1 MHLKMGE
8 SNLNYNCNYNQ
19 NLNTS
24 SNELANQLNS
34 YSNIGEFSLDSVDPH
49 LESLNSAEIKNNFA
63 NILSFV
69 DESSPK
75 SSLTKTTSRK
85 DNSITSNDQ
94 NINFDFAL
102 NLESYQNNPS
112 HDKFEQNSIFLE
124 SFLTNLSSSSNKK
137 TEFPEISNE
146 IEPDLHA
153 KRSSSISFNPNI
165 NNISESLFMAKSL
178 YDSTDSSSKSNKNS
192 SSNPSEITYNT
203 QINTNTNIISSK
215 GFYNSNSSYN
225 DKDQTSINLVDST
238 ADINSNNS
246 SIYTGLGT
254 ETNADFLR
262 NSLGIQLPDSA
273 ENSNSNN
280 NSSNYNISFSSFI
293 SSNFD
298 NESRGL
304 KNPVTPATI
313 LNLTNS
319 KHDDPSLSSKTATS
333 DTYYSKNCDISSS
346 KLGTS
351 NISSSNNLE
360 WFIDSEGNPNKSI
373 NNVDST
379 NDKKTDENIDFDK
392 FLKDNN
398 INLGINS
405 LNFSSS
411 IINHSA
417 PPGQFM
423 YFQQPPSINIEPPAI
438 GIGSALNYLTTNTIY
453 KLSDNMSTGFNNNN
467 PLYQNSEIRSAAVG
481 TTEPRNTTF
490 SGEKASD
497 FTHRNSDANSTHPEI
512 MSISKQFFQESDLI
526 NSSYPNSAVSN
537 MNISINSIDMID
549 KSKSY
554 ADIKSLNFDSTDQDF
569 KSKDISNFR
578 SPPNSKIKDSKSK
591 YKTTTFAEPE
601 AIKSPTGDFKI
612 TDPSPRLLPK
622 IIPRVHSK
630 NKRSSRS
637 TRNSETSEKKLKK
650 NPGIYSEILKPTTSS
665 ALFDPLSSGNL
676 LNHGGDR
683 FKNQVSNFN
692 LGPSALIIPKTL
704 ANEEDLKRSNSHYS
718 ITKTLNECEIDP
730 CDSPTEDNELLFSP
744 IESSQNYSNMQI
756 RSAAVNNSEF
766 CVTAPQ
772 SLNISYSTTSNSTNL
787 QKKISKKKKPT
798 SAYSSPNA
806 SDYSA
811 DNIIEKLTSKS
822 NYQNVIDGESD
833 KLGLSYPKE
842 IYNKLLSRR
851 TVHKAA
857 EQQRRDIQRCAFDE
871 LKTLLPELSEDKKPS
886 KVSIL
891 SHAVK
896 EITSLKNK
904 LTDKDEEIANLKK
917 QIETLKSK

>member
-1 MHLKMGE
+1 MGE
-8 SNLNYNCNYNQ
+8 SNFDYNYDYNQ

-24 SNELANQLNS
+24 NNDLTNQLNS
-34 YSNIGEFSLDSVDPH
+34 YNIIGEFSLDSVDPQ
-49 LESLNSAEIKNNFA
+49 LESLNNTEIKNNFA
-63 NILSFV
+63 NMLSFV
-69 DESSPK
+69 DDSSPTN
-75 SSLTKTTSRK
+75 SLIKTTSRK
-85 DNSITSNDQ
+85 DTPITANDQ
-94 NINFDFAL
+94 NNNFDFTL
-102 NLESYQNNPS
+102 NLESYQNKCS
-112 HDKFEQNSIFLE
+112 QDKFEQNSIFLE

-137 TEFPEISNE
+137 SEFPEILNE
-146 IEPDLHA
+146 IEPDLHT
-153 KRSSSISFNPNI
+153 KRSSSISFNQNI
-165 NNISESLFMAKSL
+165 NKISESLFMRKSL
-178 YDSTDSSSKSNKNS
+178 YGCTDSSSKSTNNS
-192 SSNPSEITYNT
+192 SSNPSEIIYNT
-203 QINTNTNIISSK
+203 QINANTNIMSSNV
-215 GFYNSNSSYN
+215 FYNSTSSYS
-225 DKDQTSINLVDST
+225 DKDQPSISLADAT
-238 ADINSNNS
+238 ANINNNNS

-262 NSLGIQLPDSA
+262 SSLGIQLADSA
-273 ENSNSNN
+273 ENSNLNN
-280 NSSNYNISFSSFI
+280 NSSNFNISLSSFL
-293 SSNFD
+293 SSKVD
-298 NESRGL
+298 NESRGI

-313 LNLTNS
+313 LNLTNN
-319 KHDDPSLSSKTATS
+319 KHNDHSLSSKTATS
-333 DTYYSKNCDISSS
+333 DIYYSKNCEISAS
-346 KLGTS
+346 KLDTS
-351 NISSSNNLE
+351 NISSNNNLE
-360 WFIDSEGNPNKSI
+360 WFIDSQGSANKSI
-373 NNVDST
+373 NNIEST
-379 NDKKTDENIDFDK
+379 NNKKTEENIDFDK

-405 LNFSSS
+405 LNFSNSM
-411 IINHSA
+411 INHSA

-438 GIGSALNYLTTNTIY
+438 GIDSTLNYINTDTIY
-453 KLSDNMSTGFNNNN
+453 KLPDNLSSGFNNNN
-467 PLYQNSEIRSAAVG
+467 HLYQNSEIQPVSG
-481 TTEPRNTTF
+481 GSTEPLNTT
-490 SGEKASD
+490 SPNEKAPD
-497 FTHRNSDANSTHPEI
+497 FTHRNSDANSTHPEN

-526 NSSYPNSAVSN
+526 NPNYPNNDISD
-537 MNISINSIDMID
+537 MNISINSIDMTD

-554 ADIKSLNFDSTDQDF
+554 AGIKSFNFDSTDQDF
-569 KSKDISNFR
+569 KSKDKSNFR

-601 AIKSPTGDFKI
+601 AIKSPTSDFKI

-637 TRNSETSEKKLKK
+637 TRNNEISEKKLKK

-704 ANEEDLKRSNSHYS
+704 ANEVDLKRSSSHYS

-730 CDSPTEDNELLFSP
+730 CDSPAEDNELLFSP
-744 IESSQNYSNMQI
+744 IESSQNYSNLQS
-756 RSAAVNNSEF
+756 RSAVINNSEF
-766 CVTAPQ
+766 CATTSQ
-772 SLNISYSTTSNSTNL
+772 SLNNLYSTGSNSTNR
-787 QKKISKKKKPT
+787 QKKISKKGNAT
-798 SAYSSPNA
+798 VAISSPNA

-871 LKTLLPELSEDKKPS
+871 LKLLLPELNEDKKPS

-904 LTDKDEEIANLKK
+904 LSDKDDEIAKLKK
-917 QIETLKSK
+917 QIENLKSK